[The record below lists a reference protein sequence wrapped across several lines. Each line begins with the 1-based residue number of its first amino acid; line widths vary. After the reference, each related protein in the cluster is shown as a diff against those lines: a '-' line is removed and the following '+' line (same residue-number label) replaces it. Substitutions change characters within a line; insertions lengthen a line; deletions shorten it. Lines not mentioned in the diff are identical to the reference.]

1 VQELEDEEEEV
12 METTEKALQS
22 LKSQMDKGYE
32 NLAKM
37 NKNTN
42 ERIAKMETTLS
53 KIAAHLFKEETKEI
67 DTQNLG
73 N

>member
-1 VQELEDEEEEV
+1 MQELEDEEEEV